1 MNFKSGDKH
10 TNRHTQRHIALA
22 LVELL
27 LSQLKNILVLGSKI
41 YRLGTSAPR
50 QPLSP
55 ADPTFPFYWH
65 TLGVP
70 EEPVTVVQKN
80 GIVTRMMKLIKLR
93 GYVMDY
99 PSSTISIHVNEHL
112 SLRMT
117 AYIFINCSVS
127 NLHVKGK

>member
-1 MNFKSGDKH
+1 MAQ
-10 TNRHTQRHIALA
+10 TNRHISLA

-27 LSQLKNILVLGSKI
+27 LLQLKNILVLGSKI

-117 AYIFINCSVS
+117 AYIFIIAAFQTYMP
-127 NLHVKGK
+127 KGSDIES

>member
-1 MNFKSGDKH
+1 MSLDK
-10 TNRHTQRHIALA
+10 
-22 LVELL
+22 
-27 LSQLKNILVLGSKI
+27 KNILVLGSKI

-117 AYIFINCSVS
+117 AYIFIACSVS